1 MKAQEIYKEW
11 LENPYF
17 NEAFRNELKAIK
29 DDPDEIE
36 ERFYKD
42 LEFGTAGMR
51 GIIGAGRN
59 RINRY
64 VVRKATQGFANFLIK
79 RDEETLNGE
88 YDRAVVIAY
97 DPRNMSEEF
106 AMETALVM
114 AANGIKAYVFESVRS
129 TPELSF
135 AVRYLGC
142 FGGVVI
148 TASHNPPEYNG
159 YKVYDET
166 GCQLVPHLAD
176 ALVEHVLDVKSFD
189 SVKIMEKKDALDA
202 GLLSIIGELVD
213 TPYVDMVKE
222 VSLRPELLNSS
233 ELKVVYT
240 PLHGTGGPIISRVLK
255 EMAFSGLIT
264 VTEQMEPD
272 GDFPTCKN
280 PNPESK
286 EAFEMA
292 LTYAKKYDADLVIA
306 TDPDC
311 DRIGLLVKEAD
322 SYKILNGNQIGS
334 LFMEY
339 ILSSRE
345 DLTKDHFVVNTVV
358 SSDLAKA
365 QAAHFGVTL
374 RQTLT
379 GFKFIGEQI
388 EGDPEH
394 FIMGYEE
401 SFGYLFAPHVRD
413 KDAVMG
419 ALIAIEMAEYYKKKG
434 LSLSE
439 VLDSI
444 YERHDYFIEETIAQS
459 FEGKDGQAVM
469 SRIMESFRNNSESLL
484 TYNKKID
491 YLHDETGLPKADVL
505 KFYLDEQSWMVLRPS
520 GTEPKIKIYFS
531 ISGENEKA
539 TKEKLDQ
546 YKLTI
551 VEKVLV

>member
-1 MKAQEIYKEW
+1 MKAHELYEQW

-17 NEAFRNELKAIK
+17 DEAFKKELEAIK
-29 DDPDEIE
+29 DNPVEIE

-59 RINRY
+59 RINPY
-64 VVRKATQGFANFLIK
+64 VVRKATQGFANFLIE
-79 RDEETLNGE
+79 RDEQTLKGAYE
-88 YDRAVVIAY
+88 RSVVIAY
-97 DPRNMSEEF
+97 DSRRMSEEF

-135 AVRYLGC
+135 AVRYLGAI
-142 FGGVVI
+142 GGVVI

-159 YKVYDET
+159 YKVYEET

-176 ALVEHVLDVKSFD
+176 ALVEHVLEVKTFEQ
-189 SVKIMEKKDALDA
+189 VKIMDQKDALEA
-202 GLLSIIGELVD
+202 GLLSIISELVD
-213 TPYVDMVKE
+213 NPYVEMVKE
-222 VSLRPELLNSS
+222 VSPRPELLKAS

-255 EMAFSGLIT
+255 ELGFSGLIP

-272 GDFPTCKN
+272 GEFPTCKQ
-280 PNPESK
+280 PNPENK
-286 EAFEMA
+286 EAFEVA
-292 LTYAKKYDADLVIA
+292 LTYAEKHDADLVIA

-311 DRIGLLVKEAD
+311 DRIGLLVKD
-322 SYKILNGNQIGS
+322 QGGYKILNGNQIGS

-345 DLTKDHFVVNTVV
+345 DLSKDHYVVNTVV

-365 QAAHFGVTL
+365 QAAHFGVSL

-388 EGDPEH
+388 EGDPDH
-394 FIMGYEE
+394 FVMGYEE

-419 ALIAIEMAEYYKKKG
+419 ALIAIEMAEYYKTKG

-439 VLDSI
+439 VLESI
-444 YERHDYFIEETIAQS
+444 FKRHGFFIEETVAKG
-459 FEGKDGQAVM
+459 FEGKDGQTVM
-469 SRIMESFRNNSESLL
+469 ANIMETFRKDSASLL
-484 TYNKKID
+484 TYDRKID

-505 KFYLDEQSWMVLRPS
+505 KFYLDEHSWMVLRPS
-520 GTEPKIKIYFS
+520 GTEPKLKVYFS
-531 ISGENEKA
+531 ISGANEKA
-539 TKEKLDQ
+539 TVEKLEH
-546 YKLTI
+546 YKKTI
-551 VEKVLV
+551 VEKVLA